1 MNAQVFDQAVRWTVK
16 KMKLKHKRESIVKR
30 ICKLD
35 NERSFIN
42 LLSPGSTIP
51 GKWYK
56 QYDRT
61 LAELSS
67 LSSRIQKCQS
77 NIDTLK
83 ICLWS

>member
-1 MNAQVFDQAVRWTVK
+1 MNAQVFDQTVRWTVK
-16 KMKLKHKRESIVKR
+16 KMKLEHKRESIVKR
-30 ICKLD
+30 IRKLD
-35 NERSFIN
+35 KQRPSIDSFP
-42 LLSPGSTIP
+42 PGSTLP

-61 LAELSS
+61 LAELAS
-67 LSSRIQKCQS
+67 LASRIQKCQS